1 MKTIRSQLYSG
12 FVLLIVVIIAS
23 MGVVTYESRATM
35 GQATQII
42 NQDEAL
48 VSQAQALS
56 YDVRM
61 TDSDAARYLLSH
73 NLPSQDQYYQQYA
86 NDVTQTNQQ
95 IASLR
100 SLIAKTST
108 IHQKQYSQYINQFV
122 TQWQQYL
129 ANIAIGLTTM
139 QSMLSTTTLKDIVTE
154 AQTPFAIVP
163 ISTIDQPL
171 MNLTSTVI
179 AAVHQKQSALSSSV
193 ASSNMA
199 QIIGIIVV
207 IILSVLIGYVLSKQ
221 ITDALNPLVE
231 AASEMAHG
239 DFTKETKFKA
249 KHKETRALAE
259 SFAALKETMS
269 ALISRIQA
277 TSADLG
283 GTSEEL
289 TATTQEVAAS
299 STHLATSASRVA
311 EIAQQQS
318 NNAGQ
323 MAQTLDELLS
333 TIHLVADSADVT
345 QTYSAELAQQKN
357 RGDATVNKALDQMQA
372 IQSNVNLNFER
383 IERLHG
389 RSSEIGKIIQMIN
402 EIAEQTNLLALN
414 AAIEA
419 ARAGEQGRGFAVV
432 ADEVRRLA
440 ENSRTAAQQIASL
453 VVEMQKETEESVAAA
468 NEEKHQVSLG
478 TDAMQQ
484 VSAVFEN
491 IGERLQGVLE
501 QIHSVSDASETMN
514 NHASAVQST
523 VQGMVEL
530 SNQVADEIRSVS
542 TTAEQQTAAM
552 EEIAASSNNLAE
564 HAVNLTDHSSQF
576 KVPWVK
582 EPLTENFEEPSQ
594 ADTFAE
600 SLEEPLEEENA

>member
-1 MKTIRSQLYSG
+1 MKTIRSQLYGG
-12 FVLLIVVIIAS
+12 FVLLIIVIMAS

-35 GQATQII
+35 GLAMNII
-42 NQDEAL
+42 NQDEVL
-48 VSQAQALS
+48 LSQAQALG

-73 NLPSQDQYYQQYA
+73 NLPVQDQYYQEYA
-86 NDVTQTNQQ
+86 NDVTETNQQ
-95 IASLR
+95 ISSLR
-100 SLIAKTST
+100 NLISKTSP
-108 IHQKQYSQYINQFV
+108 HHRQEYNQYIDQFV

-139 QSMLSTTTLKDIVTE
+139 QSMQTTTTLKDIVTE
-154 AQTPFAIVP
+154 AQTPFALVP
-163 ISTIDQPL
+163 INNIDQPL
-171 MNLTSTVI
+171 LTLTSSVI
-179 AAVHQKQSALSSSV
+179 ATVHQKQTALDSSL
-193 ASSNMA
+193 ATSNMA
-199 QIIGIIVV
+199 QVAGVVVV
-207 IILSVLIGYVLSKQ
+207 IILSAIIGYVLSRQ
-221 ITDALNPLVE
+221 ITGALKPLVE
-231 AASEMAHG
+231 AASEMANG
-239 DFTKETKFKA
+239 DFTKKSNFKA
-249 KHKETRALAE
+249 RHRETQALAD
-259 SFAALKETMS
+259 SFVAMKETMT

-283 GTSEEL
+283 GTSQEL

-318 NNAGQ
+318 DNADQ

-333 TIHLVADSADVT
+333 TIHLVANSADVT

-357 RGDATVNKALDQMQA
+357 RGDATVNKALDQMHA

-440 ENSRTAAQQIASL
+440 ENSRAAAQQIASL

-468 NEEKHQVSLG
+468 NEEKRQVSLG

-484 VSAVFEN
+484 VSSVFES

-501 QIHSVSDASETMN
+501 QIHSVSNASETMD

-542 TTAEQQTAAM
+542 ATAQQQTAAM
-552 EEIAASSNNLAE
+552 EEIATSSNNLAE
-564 HAVNLTDHSSQF
+564 HAVNLTDQSSQF
-576 KVPWVK
+576 KVSWIK
-582 EPLTENFEEPSQ
+582 EPLGETLPEAPHM
-594 ADTFAE
+594 E
-600 SLEEPLEEENA
+600 SLKEPLEEDNI